1 MKECNCGVFVFRALM
16 LMADAVGVRDFLV
29 HLSSLPLHFKIYPQ
43 LNFPYVCFYQNILP
57 NF

>member
-29 HLSSLPLHFKIYPQ
+29 HLGNAKVPGIKNKLFIGNYAQRCS
-43 LNFPYVCFYQNILP
+43 
-57 NF
+57 